1 MRTALGRTLAPGL
14 IGILSAVALPAC
26 SGSVPGLPDIPGTE
40 TRATFNAL
48 EDPQQVP
55 VLLRRELGEAVTVR
69 RVSLLENGFIAEVR
83 DPQKRQNLDR
93 YTYFYDKWDV
103 EPVMVSQSDI
113 DELDETTFGL
123 GAVDWSVIPRLERKA
138 VDSLDLEDEEVTVV
152 SVDKIDDQP
161 RIYINVNGSRGN
173 GMLIANARGGDVM
186 VRRN

>member
-1 MRTALGRTLAPGL
+1 M
-14 IGILSAVALPAC
+14 
-26 SGSVPGLPDIPGTE
+26 
-40 TRATFNAL
+40 
-48 EDPQQVP
+48 EDLQQVP

-123 GAVDWSVIPRLERKA
+123 GAVDWSVIPGW
-138 VDSLDLEDEEVTVV
+138 
-152 SVDKIDDQP
+152 
-161 RIYINVNGSRGN
+161 NG
-173 GMLIANARGGDVM
+173 
-186 VRRN
+186 RRWTHWILRTKR